1 MTVIY
6 IKFLYS
12 QKNKKT
18 YIKDIEMTVNGVTH
32 TYERGD
38 AYDCRSMSIGNNNK
52 NQLKTERN
60 QNYELQIFPR
70 RKADI

>member
-12 QKNKKT
+12 QKNKKI

-38 AYDCRSMSIGNNNK
+38 AYDCGNVNIGDNNK
-52 NQLKTERN
+52 NQLEN
-60 QNYELQIFPR
+60 
-70 RKADI
+70 RKESQL

>member
-38 AYDCRSMSIGNNNK
+38 AYDCISAYIRKQIQKQKGNNHET
-52 NQLKTERN
+52 L
-60 QNYELQIFPR
+60 
-70 RKADI
+70 

>member
-12 QKNKKT
+12 KKNKKT
-18 YIKDIEMTVNGVTH
+18 YIKDIEMAVNGVTH

-38 AYDCRSMSIGNNNK
+38 AYDCSSAEIGKQIQKQKGNNHET
-52 NQLKTERN
+52 L
-60 QNYELQIFPR
+60 
-70 RKADI
+70 

>member
-32 TYERGD
+32 TYERSD
-38 AYDCRSMSIGNNNK
+38 AYDCRSVCINNNTK
-52 NQLKTERN
+52 YQFKT
-60 QNYELQIFPR
+60 
-70 RKADI
+70 RKE

>member
-18 YIKDIEMTVNGVTH
+18 YKKDIEMTVNGVTH

-38 AYDCRSMSIGNNNK
+38 ANDCISMSIGNNNK
-52 NQLKTERN
+52 NQLKTERKQSWN
-60 QNYELQIFPR
+60 TLM
-70 RKADI
+70 